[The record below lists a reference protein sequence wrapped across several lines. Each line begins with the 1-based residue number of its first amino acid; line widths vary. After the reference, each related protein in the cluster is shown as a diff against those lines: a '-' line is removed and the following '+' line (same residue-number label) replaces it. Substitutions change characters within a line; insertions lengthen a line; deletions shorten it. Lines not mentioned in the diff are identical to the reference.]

1 MTYALMRPLILSLET
16 FSRLSGVHPD
26 VVRQLVSLDLVQAS
40 VDSRGNLWFDPSQV
54 AVMARIRRLRSGLS
68 LNYSALALVL
78 DLLDRI
84 AELEN
89 RRRPEPSP
97 IEGTSWT

>member
-1 MTYALMRPLILSLET
+1 MTYALMRPLVLSLET

-26 VVRQLVSLDLVQAS
+26 VVSQLVSLDLVQAS

-54 AVMARIRRLRSGLS
+54 AVMARIRRLRSGFS
-68 LNYSALALVL
+68 LNYSALALVI

-84 AELEN
+84 AELEEH
-89 RRRPEPSP
+89 RQPERSRT
-97 IEGTSWT
+97 GGLSWT